1 MAATERP
8 GGATGAG
15 AATGPLAGIRVV
27 DFTNVVAGPY
37 ATMILADQGAD
48 VIKIEGPRRRDF
60 ARGAGPG
67 ATQLNS
73 VFLNNNRNKRSL
85 SVDATTDAGREIL
98 LRLVATADVFVQNYR
113 PGVMTRLGIDEPA
126 VRAVNERIVYVSMS
140 GFGESG
146 PFAHKPVYDPLIQAL
161 SGLTTVQAGSDEAR
175 PKLIR
180 TILPDKL
187 TGMTSAQAI
196 SSALLARERTGQGQ
210 HVRLSMLD
218 SVVAF
223 MWSSDMGEQTFL
235 DREVSA
241 QAAATIIDLIY
252 DTRTGHITISTMTN
266 DQWAGFCRAAERP
279 ELIDDP
285 RFRSAGARHR
295 NADERLALIQ
305 EILMTQP
312 AEHWLKA
319 LDRQGVPCA
328 PVLTR
333 AQAVEH
339 PQIQASGILVESEHP
354 RAGRLR
360 QARGAARFEG
370 APMEIR
376 HGAPLLGE
384 HTEEVLAELGYS
396 GGDVAGFV
404 ESGVV
409 SVAGVADAEEDVSG

>member
-1 MAATERP
+1 MAATE
-8 GGATGAG
+8 
-15 AATGPLAGIRVV
+15 GPLDGIRVI

-37 ATMILADQGAD
+37 AAMILADQGAD

-60 ARGAGPG
+60 ARGAGEG
-67 ATQLNS
+67 ASQLNS

-98 LRLVATADVFVQNYR
+98 LRLAATADVFVQNYR

-126 VRAVNERIVYVSMS
+126 LRAVNGKIVYVSMS

-161 SGLTTVQAGSDEAR
+161 SGLTTVQAGSDDAR

-187 TGMTSAQAI
+187 TGMTAAQAI
-196 SSALLARERTGQGQ
+196 SSALVARERTGEGQ
-210 HVRLSMLD
+210 HIRLSMLD

-235 DREVSA
+235 DRKVSA

-252 DTRTGHITISTMTN
+252 ETKTGYITISTMTN
-266 DQWAGFCRAAERP
+266 DQWAGFCRAAGRA
-279 ELIDDP
+279 ELITDE
-285 RFRSAGARHR
+285 RFRTAGGRHR

-305 EILMTQP
+305 EVLWTRS
-312 AEHWLKA
+312 ADEWLEA
-319 LDRQGVPCA
+319 LDAEGVPCA

-333 AQAVEH
+333 SQAVEH
-339 PQIQASGILVESEHP
+339 PQMQASGILVESEHP
-354 RAGRLR
+354 HAGRLR
-360 QARGAARFEG
+360 QARNAAVFEG
-370 APMEIR
+370 APMQVR
-376 HGAPLLGE
+376 HGAPLLGQ
-384 HTEEVLAELGYS
+384 HTAEVLAELGYAES
-396 GGDVAGFV
+396 QVEDFV
-404 ESGVV
+404 EAGVV
-409 SVAGVADAEEDVSG
+409 SVARDRAGAEP

>member
-1 MAATERP
+1 MA
-8 GGATGAG
+8 GGMEGRA
-15 AATGPLAGIRVV
+15 GPLDGIRVV

-37 ATMILADQGAD
+37 AAMILADQGAD

-60 ARGAGPG
+60 ARGAGEG
-67 ATQLNS
+67 ASQLNS

-98 LRLVATADVFVQNYR
+98 LRLAKTADVFVQNYR

-126 VRAVNERIVYVSMS
+126 LRAVNEGIVYVSMS

-187 TGMTSAQAI
+187 TGMTAAQAI
-196 SSALLARERTGQGQ
+196 SSALLARERTGEGQ

-235 DREVSA
+235 DREVNA

-252 DTRTGHITISTMTN
+252 ETKTGYITISTMTN
-266 DQWAGFCRAAERP
+266 DQWAGFCRAAGRP
-279 ELIDDP
+279 ELITDP
-285 RFRSAGARHR
+285 RFRSAGGRHR

-305 EILMTQP
+305 EVLNTKT
-312 AEHWLKA
+312 ADEWLDA
-319 LDRQGVPCA
+319 LDREGVPCA

-333 AQAVEH
+333 GQAVEH
-339 PQIQASGILVESEHP
+339 PQLRAGGIMVESEHAH
-354 RAGRLR
+354 AGRLR
-360 QARGAARFEG
+360 QARNAAVFEG
-370 APMEIR
+370 APMQIR

-384 HTEEVLAELGYS
+384 HTTEVLGELGS
-396 GGDVAGFV
+396 SVKEVDGLIEA
-404 ESGVV
+404 GVV
-409 SVAGVADAEEDVSG
+409 SVPA

>member
-1 MAATERP
+1 MAASEQP
-8 GGATGAG
+8 A
-15 AATGPLAGIRVV
+15 GPLDGIRVI

-37 ATMILADQGAD
+37 AAMILADQGAD

-60 ARGAGPG
+60 ARGAGEG
-67 ATQLNS
+67 ASQLNS

-98 LRLVATADVFVQNYR
+98 LRLAATADVFVQNYR

-126 VRAVNERIVYVSMS
+126 LRAVNERIVYVSMS

-161 SGLTTVQAGSDEAR
+161 SGLTTVQAGSDDER

-187 TGMTSAQAI
+187 TGMTAAQAI
-196 SSALLARERTGQGQ
+196 SSALVARERTGEGQ
-210 HVRLSMLD
+210 HIRLSMLD

-252 DTRTGHITISTMTN
+252 ETKTGYITISTMTN
-266 DQWAGFCRAAERP
+266 DQWAGFCRAAGQP
-279 ELIDDP
+279 ELIADP

-305 EILMTQP
+305 EVLLTRT
-312 AEHWLKA
+312 ADEWLEA
-319 LDRQGVPCA
+319 LDAEGVPCA

-333 AQAVEH
+333 SQAVEH
-339 PQIQASGILVESEHP
+339 PQLQASGILVESEHAH
-354 RAGRLR
+354 AGRLR
-360 QARGAARFEG
+360 QARNAAVFEG
-370 APMEIR
+370 APMQIR

-384 HTEEVLAELGYS
+384 HTGEVLSELGYS
-396 GGDVAGFV
+396 KTEVGDLIDV
-404 ESGVV
+404 GVV
-409 SVAGVADAEEDVSG
+409 SMPARPEGTAG

>member
-1 MAATERP
+1 MAATEGRP
-8 GGATGAG
+8 G
-15 AATGPLAGIRVV
+15 PLDGVRVI

-37 ATMILADQGAD
+37 AAMILADQGAD

-60 ARGAGPG
+60 ARGAGEG
-67 ATQLNS
+67 ASQLNS

-98 LRLVATADVFVQNYR
+98 LRLAATADVFVQNYR

-126 VRAVNERIVYVSMS
+126 LRAVNSKIVYVSMS

-161 SGLTTVQAGSDEAR
+161 SGLTTVQAGSDDAR

-187 TGMTSAQAI
+187 TGMTAAQAI
-196 SSALLARERTGQGQ
+196 SSALVARERTGEGQ
-210 HVRLSMLD
+210 HIRLSMLD

-252 DTRTGHITISTMTN
+252 ETKTGHITISTMTN
-266 DQWAGFCRAAERP
+266 DQWAGFCRAAGRP
-279 ELIDDP
+279 ELITDE
-285 RFRSAGARHR
+285 RFRSAGGRHR

-305 EILMTQP
+305 EVLLTRT
-312 AEHWLKA
+312 ADEWLEA
-319 LDRQGVPCA
+319 LDVEGVPCA

-333 AQAVEH
+333 SQAVEH
-339 PQIQASGILVESEHP
+339 PQLQASGILVESEHP
-354 RAGRLR
+354 HAGRLR
-360 QARGAARFEG
+360 QARNAAEFEG
-370 APMEIR
+370 APMQIR

-384 HTEEVLAELGYS
+384 HTAEVLAELGYTES
-396 GGDVAGFV
+396 QVEDFV
-404 ESGVV
+404 GAGVV
-409 SVAGVADAEEDVSG
+409 SITGDREGT

>member
-1 MAATERP
+1 MAATEGR
-8 GGATGAG
+8 A
-15 AATGPLAGIRVV
+15 GPLDGIRVI

-37 ATMILADQGAD
+37 AAMILADQGAD

-60 ARGAGPG
+60 ARGAGEG
-67 ATQLNS
+67 ASQLNS

-98 LRLVATADVFVQNYR
+98 LRLAATADVFVQNYR

-126 VRAVNERIVYVSMS
+126 LRAVNGKIVYVSMS

-161 SGLTTVQAGSDEAR
+161 SGLTTVQAGSDDVR

-187 TGMTSAQAI
+187 TGMTAAQAI
-196 SSALLARERTGQGQ
+196 SSALVARERTGEGQ
-210 HVRLSMLD
+210 HIRLSMLD

-252 DTRTGHITISTMTN
+252 ETKTGYITISTMTN
-266 DQWAGFCRAAERP
+266 DQWAGFCRAAGRA
-279 ELIDDP
+279 ELITDD
-285 RFRSAGARHR
+285 RFRTAGGRHR

-305 EILMTQP
+305 EVLWTRS
-312 AEHWLKA
+312 ADEWLEA
-319 LDRQGVPCA
+319 LDAEGVPCA

-333 AQAVEH
+333 SQAVEH
-339 PQIQASGILVESEHP
+339 PQMQASGIIVESEHP
-354 RAGRLR
+354 HAGRLR
-360 QARGAARFEG
+360 QARNAAVFEG
-370 APMEIR
+370 APMQVR
-376 HGAPLLGE
+376 HGAPLLGQ
-384 HTEEVLAELGYS
+384 HTAEVLAELGYAES
-396 GGDVAGFV
+396 EVGEFV
-404 ESGVV
+404 EAGVV
-409 SVAGVADAEEDVSG
+409 SVARDRAGAEP

>member
-1 MAATERP
+1 MAATEGRP
-8 GGATGAG
+8 G
-15 AATGPLAGIRVV
+15 PLDGVRVI

-37 ATMILADQGAD
+37 AAMILADQGAD

-60 ARGAGPG
+60 ARGAGEG
-67 ATQLNS
+67 ASQLNS

-85 SVDATTDAGREIL
+85 SVDATTEAGREIL
-98 LRLVATADVFVQNYR
+98 LRLAATADVFVQNYR

-126 VRAVNERIVYVSMS
+126 LRAVNRKIVYVSMS
-140 GFGESG
+140 GFGETG

-161 SGLTTVQAGSDEAR
+161 SGLTTVQAGSDDAR

-187 TGMTSAQAI
+187 TGMTAAQAI
-196 SSALLARERTGQGQ
+196 SSALVARQRTGEGQ
-210 HVRLSMLD
+210 HIRLSMLD

-252 DTRTGHITISTMTN
+252 ETKTGYVTISTMTN
-266 DQWAGFCRAAERP
+266 DQWAGFCRAAGRP
-279 ELIDDP
+279 ELITDE
-285 RFRSAGARHR
+285 RFRSAGGRHR

-305 EILMTQP
+305 EVLLTRT
-312 AEHWLKA
+312 ADEWLEA
-319 LDRQGVPCA
+319 LDVEGVPCA

-333 AQAVEH
+333 SQAVEH
-339 PQIQASGILVESEHP
+339 PQLQASGILVESEHP
-354 RAGRLR
+354 HSGRLR
-360 QARGAARFEG
+360 QARNAAEFEG
-370 APMEIR
+370 APMQIR

-384 HTEEVLAELGYS
+384 HTAEVLAELGYT
-396 GGDVAGFV
+396 GTQVEDFV
-404 ESGVV
+404 EAGVV
-409 SVAGVADAEEDVSG
+409 SVTRDHEGT

>member
-1 MAATERP
+1 MAATEGR
-8 GGATGAG
+8 A
-15 AATGPLAGIRVV
+15 GPLEGVRVI

-37 ATMILADQGAD
+37 AAMILADQGAD

-60 ARGAGPG
+60 ARGAGEG
-67 ATQLNS
+67 ASQLNS

-85 SVDATTDAGREIL
+85 SVDATTEEGRDIV
-98 LRLVATADVFVQNYR
+98 LRLAATADVFVQNYR

-126 VRAVNERIVYVSMS
+126 LRAVNPKLVYVSMS
-140 GFGESG
+140 GFGETG

-161 SGLTTVQAGSDEAR
+161 SGLTTVQAGSDDAR

-187 TGMTSAQAI
+187 TGMTAAQAI
-196 SSALLARERTGQGQ
+196 SSALVARERTGAGQ
-210 HVRLSMLD
+210 HIRLSMLD

-223 MWSSDMGEQTFL
+223 MWSSDMGAQTFL

-252 DTRTGHITISTMTN
+252 ETKTGYVTISTMTN
-266 DQWAGFCRAAERP
+266 DQWAGFCRAAGRP
-279 ELIDDP
+279 ELITDA

-305 EILMTQP
+305 EVLLTRTADQ
-312 AEHWLKA
+312 WLEA
-319 LDRQGVPCA
+319 LDAEGVPCA

-333 AQAVEH
+333 SQAVEH
-339 PQIQASGILVESEHP
+339 PQLQASGILVESEHP
-354 RAGRLR
+354 HAGRLR
-360 QARGAARFEG
+360 QARNAAVFEG
-370 APMEIR
+370 APMRIR

-384 HTEEVLAELGYS
+384 HTAEVLAELGYTES
-396 GGDVAGFV
+396 EVGDFV
-404 ESGVV
+404 EAGVV
-409 SVAGVADAEEDVSG
+409 SVDRDPPGDDP

>member
-1 MAATERP
+1 MAATV
-8 GGATGAG
+8 
-15 AATGPLAGIRVV
+15 GPLDGIRVI

-37 ATMILADQGAD
+37 AAMILADQGAD

-60 ARGAGPG
+60 ARGAGEG
-67 ATQLNS
+67 ASQLNS

-98 LRLVATADVFVQNYR
+98 LRLAATADVFVQNYR

-126 VRAVNERIVYVSMS
+126 LRAVNGKIVYVSMS

-161 SGLTTVQAGSDEAR
+161 SGLTTVQAGSDDAR

-187 TGMTSAQAI
+187 TGMTAAQAI
-196 SSALLARERTGQGQ
+196 SSALVARERTGEGQ
-210 HVRLSMLD
+210 HIRLSMLD

-223 MWSSDMGEQTFL
+223 MWSSDMGGQTFL

-252 DTRTGHITISTMTN
+252 ETKTGYITISTMTN
-266 DQWAGFCRAAERP
+266 DQWAGFCRAAGRA
-279 ELIDDP
+279 ELIADE
-285 RFRSAGARHR
+285 RFRTAGGRHR

-305 EILMTQP
+305 EVLWTRS
-312 AEHWLKA
+312 ADEWLEA
-319 LDRQGVPCA
+319 LDAEGVPCA

-333 AQAVEH
+333 SQAVEH
-339 PQIQASGILVESEHP
+339 PQLQASGILVESEHP
-354 RAGRLR
+354 HAGRLR
-360 QARGAARFEG
+360 QARNAAVFEG
-370 APMEIR
+370 APMRVR
-376 HGAPLLGE
+376 HGAPLLGQ
-384 HTEEVLAELGYS
+384 HTAEVLAELGYAES
-396 GGDVAGFV
+396 QVEDFVAA
-404 ESGVV
+404 GVV
-409 SVAGVADAEEDVSG
+409 SVARDRAGAEP

>member
-1 MAATERP
+1 MVAREGR
-8 GGATGAG
+8 
-15 AATGPLAGIRVV
+15 TGPLDGVRVI

-37 ATMILADQGAD
+37 AAMILADQGAD
-48 VIKIEGPRRRDF
+48 VIKVEGPRRRDF
-60 ARGAGPG
+60 ARGAGEG
-67 ATQLNS
+67 ASQLNS

-98 LRLVATADVFVQNYR
+98 LRLAATADVFVQNYR

-126 VRAVNERIVYVSMS
+126 LRAVNSKIVYVSMS

-187 TGMTSAQAI
+187 TGMTAAQAI
-196 SSALLARERTGQGQ
+196 SSALVARERTGEGQ
-210 HVRLSMLD
+210 HIRLSMLD

-252 DTRTGHITISTMTN
+252 ETKTGYVTISTMTN
-266 DQWAGFCRAAERP
+266 DQWAGFCRAAGRP
-279 ELIDDP
+279 ELITDE
-285 RFRSAGARHR
+285 RFRSAGGRHR

-305 EILMTQP
+305 EVLMTRT
-312 AEHWLKA
+312 ADEWLEA
-319 LDRQGVPCA
+319 LDAEGVPCA

-333 AQAVEH
+333 SEAVEH
-339 PQIQASGILVESEHP
+339 PQVQASGILVESEHP
-354 RAGRLR
+354 HAGRLR
-360 QARGAARFEG
+360 QARNAAVFEG

-384 HTEEVLAELGYS
+384 HTAEVLAELGYTES
-396 GGDVAGFV
+396 QVGDFV
-404 ESGVV
+404 GAGVV
-409 SVAGVADAEEDVSG
+409 SVTRDEGGQDP

>member
-1 MAATERP
+1 MAATEGR
-8 GGATGAG
+8 A
-15 AATGPLAGIRVV
+15 GPLDGVRVI

-37 ATMILADQGAD
+37 AAMILADQGAD

-60 ARGAGPG
+60 ARGAGEG
-67 ATQLNS
+67 ASQLNS

-98 LRLVATADVFVQNYR
+98 LRLAATADVFVQNYR

-126 VRAVNERIVYVSMS
+126 LRVVNRKIVYVSMS
-140 GFGESG
+140 GFGETG

-187 TGMTSAQAI
+187 TGMTAAQAI
-196 SSALLARERTGQGQ
+196 SSALVARERTGEGQ
-210 HVRLSMLD
+210 HIRLSMLD

-241 QAAATIIDLIY
+241 QATATIIDLIY
-252 DTRTGHITISTMTN
+252 ETKTGYITISTMTN
-266 DQWAGFCRAAERP
+266 DQWAGFCRAAGRED
-279 ELIDDP
+279 LITDP

-305 EILMTQP
+305 DTLLTRSADE
-312 AEHWLKA
+312 WLEA
-319 LDRQGVPCA
+319 LDAEGVPCA

-333 AQAVEH
+333 SQAVEH
-339 PQIQASGILVESEHP
+339 PQLQASGILVESEHTH
-354 RAGRLR
+354 AGRLR
-360 QARGAARFEG
+360 QARNAAVFEG
-370 APMEIR
+370 APMRIR

-384 HTEEVLAELGYS
+384 HTAEVLAELGYTES
-396 GGDVAGFV
+396 QVEDFV
-404 ESGVV
+404 EGGVV
-409 SVAGVADAEEDVSG
+409 SVTRDEGGQDS

>member
-1 MAATERP
+1 MAATEGR
-8 GGATGAG
+8 
-15 AATGPLAGIRVV
+15 TGPLDGIRVI

-37 ATMILADQGAD
+37 AAMVLADQGAD

-60 ARGAGPG
+60 ARGAGEG
-67 ATQLNS
+67 ASQLNS

-98 LRLVATADVFVQNYR
+98 LRLAASADVFVQNYR

-126 VRAVNERIVYVSMS
+126 LRAVNGKIVYVSMS

-161 SGLTTVQAGSDEAR
+161 SGLTTVQAGSDDVR

-187 TGMTSAQAI
+187 TGMTAAQAI
-196 SSALLARERTGQGQ
+196 SSALVARERTGEGQ
-210 HVRLSMLD
+210 HIRLSMLD

-252 DTRTGHITISTMTN
+252 ETKTGYITISTMTN
-266 DQWAGFCRAAERP
+266 DQWAGFCRAAGRA
-279 ELIDDP
+279 ELITDD
-285 RFRSAGARHR
+285 RFRTAGGRHR

-305 EILMTQP
+305 EVLWTRG
-312 AEHWLKA
+312 ADEWLEA
-319 LDRQGVPCA
+319 LDAEGVPCA

-333 AQAVEH
+333 SQAVEH
-339 PQIQASGILVESEHP
+339 PQIQASGVIVESEHP
-354 RAGRLR
+354 HAGRLR
-360 QARGAARFEG
+360 QARNAAVFEG
-370 APMEIR
+370 APMQVR
-376 HGAPLLGE
+376 HGAPLLGQ
-384 HTEEVLAELGYS
+384 HTAEVLAELGYAES
-396 GGDVAGFV
+396 EVGEFV
-404 ESGVV
+404 EAGVV
-409 SVAGVADAEEDVSG
+409 SVARDRAGAEP